1 MTEYYEVEGEG
12 TPVWTEIEW
21 TVLDPEHRAESAPVD
36 TRTTP
41 YLARARGTAVAP
53 VVGQAAEIRTVTG
66 RRLRGVVTAV
76 NAGHGHGFGAPLPA
90 WVRMQDR
97 IRALVAA
104 TRAEAQA
111 EGSERNA
118 GD

>member
-1 MTEYYEVEGEG
+1 MTKYDDGEDEG
-12 TPVWTEIEW
+12 TPLWTEIEW
-21 TVLDPEHRAESAPVD
+21 TVLKPEQRAESAPAD

-53 VVGQAAEIRTVTG
+53 VVGQIAEISTVTG

-76 NAGHGHGFGAPLPA
+76 NAGHRHGFGAPLPA
-90 WVRMQDR
+90 WVHMQDR
-97 IRALVAA
+97 IRTLVAA
-104 TRAEAQA
+104 TGADAQA
-111 EGSERNA
+111 EGDGPNA